1 MDYWGFMFSIFFV
14 TLGPLKTIPVF
25 YMLTYEA
32 GAKYRI
38 GLAFRS
44 TVVATAVV
52 LFVALSTANTLQK
65 WHVSVHAVTIAGG
78 IILFVTALKAV
89 TGFNL
94 VEPPPA
100 RPPEEK
106 AAPGTG
112 PRPTAKLTW
121 LGKPVISPLVVPT
134 IVTPA
139 GVVAVLFFLAK
150 AGEHELSHQAVLLML
165 LLMMLLNLVGML
177 LAAPIMRIVGLSLLQ
192 LVGWIFAVLQAA
204 LAVQAVLEALRRLQ
218 IIP

>member
-1 MDYWGFMFSIFFV
+1 MDYWGFMFAIFFV

-32 GAKYRI
+32 DAKYRI

-44 TVVATAVV
+44 TVVATGVV
-52 LFVALSTANTLQK
+52 LFVALCTANTLQK

-78 IILFVTALKAV
+78 IILFVTALKVV

-94 VEPPPA
+94 AELPTA
-100 RPPEEK
+100 RSPEDK
-106 AAPGTG
+106 AAQGTG
-112 PRPTAKLTW
+112 PRPAAKLTW
-121 LGKPVISPLVVPT
+121 KGKPVISPLVVPT

-177 LAAPIMRIVGLSLLQ
+177 LAEPIMRIVGLSLLQ

-204 LAVQAVLEALRRLQ
+204 LAVQAVLESLRRLQ
-218 IIP
+218 IIA

>member
-1 MDYWGFMFSIFFV
+1 MDYWGFMFAIFFV

-32 GAKYRI
+32 DAKYRI

-44 TVVATAVV
+44 TIVATGVV
-52 LFVALSTANTLQK
+52 LFVALCTANTLQK

-78 IILFVTALKAV
+78 IILFVTALKVV

-94 VEPPPA
+94 AELPA
-100 RPPEEK
+100 ARSTESN

-112 PRPTAKLTW
+112 PRPAAKLTW
-121 LGKPVISPLVVPT
+121 MGKPVISPLVVPT

-177 LAAPIMRIVGLSLLQ
+177 LAEPIMRIVGLSLLQ

-204 LAVQAVLEALRRLQ
+204 LAVQAVLESLRRLQ
-218 IIP
+218 ITP